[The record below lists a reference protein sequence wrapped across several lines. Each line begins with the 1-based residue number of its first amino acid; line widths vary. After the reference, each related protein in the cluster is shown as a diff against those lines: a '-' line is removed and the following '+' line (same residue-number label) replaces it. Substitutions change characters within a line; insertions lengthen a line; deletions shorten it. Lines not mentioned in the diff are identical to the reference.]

1 MQVMKVGQ
9 STTSLYNNT
18 YILSQCLRPSMV
30 KQAKD
35 QVLTMMDE

>member
-9 STTSLYNNT
+9 SISLHNNT

-35 QVLTMMDE
+35 QVLTMMDG